1 MSKQSKELN
10 NKPSHLLA
18 HEQVGMTWAQRMI
31 AFRTILVKEI
41 KRILRI
47 WPQTLLPPVI
57 TMSLY
62 FVIFGKMIGSRVGEM
77 GGVPYMQFI
86 VPGLIMMS
94 VITNSYS
101 NVVSSFFS
109 AKFTSSIEELLM
121 SPVSKHSI
129 LLGYVSG
136 GVFRGMLIA
145 IIVSVVAQF
154 FTRLGI
160 EHFFVMFFTVFC
172 TSILFSLG
180 GFINAVFARSFDD
193 ISIIP
198 SFVLTPL
205 TYLGGVFYSLD
216 NLSPFW
222 QNVSLLNPIV
232 YMVNSFRYGIL
243 GYSDVNVWGSMFAIF
258 AFCLVFYIIAYRLL
272 VDGSRLRL

>member
-1 MSKQSKELN
+1 MNQKIVVDPSETMS
-10 NKPSHLLA
+10 
-18 HEQVGMTWAQRMI
+18 WAKKWI
-31 AFRTILVKEI
+31 SFRTILLKEVR
-41 KRILRI
+41 RILRI

-86 VPGLIMMS
+86 VPGLIMMAI
-94 VITNSYS
+94 ITNSYS

-109 AKFTSSIEELLM
+109 AKFTSSIEELLV
-121 SPVSKHSI
+121 SPVSKHAI
-129 LLGYVSG
+129 LMGYVSG
-136 GVFRGMLIA
+136 GVFRGLTVGF
-145 IIVSVVAQF
+145 IVSIVALF
-154 FTRLGI
+154 FTDLGI
-160 EHFFVMFFTVFC
+160 EHLFVTLFTVLG

-205 TYLGGVFYSLD
+205 TYLGGVFYSME

-222 QNVSLLNPIV
+222 QNISLLNPIV

-243 GYSDVNVWGSMFAIF
+243 GYSDVNVWYSMAAIF
-258 AFCLVFYIIAYRLL
+258 TFCVVFYAISYRLL
-272 VDGSRLRL
+272 SNGSRVRL